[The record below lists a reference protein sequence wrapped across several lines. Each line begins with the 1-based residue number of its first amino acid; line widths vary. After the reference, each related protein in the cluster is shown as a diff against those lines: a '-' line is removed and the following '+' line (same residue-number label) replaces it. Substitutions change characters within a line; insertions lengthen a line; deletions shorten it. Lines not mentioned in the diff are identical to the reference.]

1 VSRVDGVVRT
11 IVCAFGL
18 CLWLLLDASSVQ
30 ARAASPAPEP
40 PPGFPSI
47 ASEHPLVV
55 EAGRLHVR
63 CGAFDFIGVIA
74 SCRVTA
80 SLRVRVEHDDVLVVR
95 AEPTDVVLLDGRPLT
110 STQFVRAGSV
120 LDLHM
125 QGERPLE
132 VSPDAEESPYVLSA
146 AFTRHPVAGE
156 HREMGTASTGTDL
169 SFLAHARLEG
179 VIELDV
185 RDRGVV
191 SVHAGERAIAS
202 TAELRAPDA
211 LAGLHLSLTR
221 DRTHERPLANGGPY
235 AILGSR
241 LALSDEPEQLVAA
254 LGYEVI
260 LENAFF
266 ASLSIGTDGASLFEA
281 LVVEIAAPDP
291 LYILGSF
298 GAGVGAVFRQLGA
311 READA
316 ALRLRLSWQL
326 PMLFGV
332 VADLDWW
339 PSIEEATLT
348 VGARLSL

>member
-1 VSRVDGVVRT
+1 MRT
-11 IVCAFGL
+11 IASALVL
-18 CLWLLLDASSVQ
+18 CVWLLLDVASVH

-40 PPGFPSI
+40 PPGFPTI
-47 ASEHPLVV
+47 ASEHALVV
-55 EAGRLHVR
+55 EAGRVHVR

-74 SCRVTA
+74 TCRVTA
-80 SLRVRVEHDDVLVVR
+80 SLRVRVEHDDVLASR
-95 AEPTDVVLLDGRPLT
+95 AEPGDVVLLDGRPLAAT
-110 STQFVRAGSV
+110 RFVRAGTV
-120 LDLHM
+120 LTLHV
-125 QGERPLE
+125 QGERSLD

-146 AFTRHPVAGE
+146 AFTRHPLAGE

-179 VIELDV
+179 VVEIDA
-185 RDRGVV
+185 RDRGLV
-191 SVHAGERAIAS
+191 SVRVGERTIGTA
-202 TAELRAPDA
+202 AELRAPDV
-211 LAGLHLSLTR
+211 LADLRLHLER

-241 LALSDEPEQLVAA
+241 LSLSDAPEQLVFA

-266 ASLSIGTDGASLFEA
+266 ASLSIGTDGASLSEA

-298 GAGVGAVFRQLGA
+298 GAGVGVVFRQLGA

-339 PSIEEATLT
+339 PSIEEATIT